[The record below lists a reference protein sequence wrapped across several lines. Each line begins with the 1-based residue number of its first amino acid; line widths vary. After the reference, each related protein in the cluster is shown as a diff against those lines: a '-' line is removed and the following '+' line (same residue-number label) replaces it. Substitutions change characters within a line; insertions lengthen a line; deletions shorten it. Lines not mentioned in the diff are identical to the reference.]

1 MPERRILGLDVGKN
15 TIGVAISDPLGWR
28 AQALTVIK
36 RQNWEKD
43 VEEIKKIV
51 KAYNVTQIVVGLPRR
66 TDGSYGEEAKEIL
79 EWGEKLSSSLNLPV
93 VFFDERYT
101 TKVAERV
108 LLEADL
114 SRARRRRTVDKVAAA
129 VILQGYLDRSRRD
142 GVC

>member
-1 MPERRILGLDVGKN
+1 MSERRILGLDVGKN

-93 VFFDERYT
+93 LFFDERYT

-114 SRARRRRTVDKVAAA
+114 SRARRRRIVDKVAAA
-129 VILQGYLDRSRRD
+129 VILQGYLDQSRRD
-142 GVC
+142 GV